1 MPRRGCVPDILSYR
15 IVFDGLCEGSQFEEA
30 AVVLDEM
37 MFKGYKPRRDR
48 LEIFLQR
55 LCESGKLEIL
65 GKVISSL
72 SKGNAVDADC

>member
-1 MPRRGCVPDILSYR
+1 
-15 IVFDGLCEGSQFEEA
+15 
-30 AVVLDEM
+30 

>member
-1 MPRRGCVPDILSYR
+1 
-15 IVFDGLCEGSQFEEA
+15 
-30 AVVLDEM
+30 M

-65 GKVISSL
+65 GRGSFINNAALLDHFSCKVSV
-72 SKGNAVDADC
+72 AVLGG